1 MATFVVTGGAGF
13 IGSNVVHR
21 LVADGERVRV
31 IDDLSSGRLENLAGV
46 EDAVDFTAGSI
57 LDAALL
63 RDAFSGADYVLHQA
77 ARANVVR
84 SVEDPIASNA
94 VNVEGT
100 LNVLNA
106 ARACGVK
113 RVVYASSSSV
123 YGNAPELPKRED
135 VAPDPRS
142 PYAVSKL
149 AAEHY
154 CRVFTEVYG
163 LQTVSL
169 RYFNVFG
176 PRQDPA
182 SAYAAVVPAFIRR
195 LLDGQEFT
203 VFGDGEQSRDFTY
216 VDNAVEANLLAA
228 RAEGAA
234 GRVFNVGCGRRYTLN
249 RLVEVLQDLLHTSVR
264 PRYLPDRP
272 GDVRHSLADISAAR
286 STLGYEP
293 TVAFE
298 EGLRRTVDW
307 YRRAS

>member
-13 IGSNVVHR
+13 IGSNIVHR
-21 LVADGERVRV
+21 LVADGEQVRV
-31 IDDLSSGRLENLAGV
+31 VDDLSSGRRENLAGV
-46 EDAVDFTAGSI
+46 EDAVDFTTGSI
-57 LDAALL
+57 LDEALL
-63 RDAFSGADYVLHQA
+63 RDVFSGADYVLHQA
-77 ARANVVR
+77 ARASVVR
-84 SVEDPIASNA
+84 SVEDPMASNA
-94 VNVEGT
+94 ANVEGT
-100 LNVLNA
+100 LNVLEA
-106 ARACGVK
+106 ARACGAK

-135 VAPDPRS
+135 MAPDPRS

-176 PRQDPA
+176 PRQDPE

-195 LLDGQEFT
+195 LLEGEEFM

-216 VDNAVEANLLAA
+216 VENAVEANLLAA

-234 GRVFNVGCGRRYTLN
+234 GRVCNVGCGRRHTLN
-249 RLVEVLQDLLHTSVR
+249 RLIEVLQELLHTSVR

-272 GDVRHSLADISAAR
+272 GDVRHSLADISVAR
-286 STLGYEP
+286 SALGYEP
-293 TVAFE
+293 AVGFE

-307 YRRAS
+307 YRRTS